1 MVKIIVVKIHSLVL
15 VCPKKANFLKAT
27 KFSELLQGMSHDMEE
42 GDDEVAFRVLDPR
55 SYPKYPKYQIPLEE
69 MPFQKKKPHKHISM
83 GLCR

>member
-1 MVKIIVVKIHSLVL
+1 MVNINVDKIDSLVL
-15 VCPKKANFLKAT
+15 VCPKSEFLRAT
-27 KFSELLQGMSHDMEE
+27 EFSELLKRMSHDMEE

-55 SYPKYPKYQIPLEE
+55 SYPKYPKCQIPLEE